1 MTTTTR
7 RPLTAADFERF
18 AAVAAAA
25 RAFSFPTSRP
35 VIGLPG
41 REPARTPPPGNLAPP
56 AARLLRGGRVPAF
69 DPYALT
75 ADERREL
82 NMIALGE
89 LRLAARR
96 DEARQRVRT
105 VARLGARVSR
115 TRERSLVASVGMTGG
130 GLQPWEGII
139 GAEGRLT
146 GDGRMI
152 ELGALTAG
160 ALPLPLRYAP
170 ADLGA
175 HEGAVLVGRIEKIDR
190 APDGLIHA
198 SGVLDL
204 GSPLGREATRL
215 IRAGMLGGVSMDL
228 DSTSTAPRKFGGQ
241 TAAAISTGR
250 VRAATLVAIPA
261 FVEARIWLVDDTDP
275 DAEDCGCDDDAALIA
290 FDPINR
296 KA

>member
-1 MTTTTR
+1 MSTD
-7 RPLTAADFERF
+7 AA
-18 AAVAAAA
+18 
-25 RAFSFPTSRP
+25 T
-35 VIGLPG
+35 
-41 REPARTPPPGNLAPP
+41 
-56 AARLLRGGRVPAF
+56 
-69 DPYALT
+69 LT

-82 NMIALGE
+82 NVIALGE

-96 DEARQRVRT
+96 EEARQRVRT
-105 VARLGARVSR
+105 VAALGARVSR
-115 TRERSLVASVGMTGG
+115 MRERSLIASAGMTGG

-139 GAEGRLT
+139 GVEGRLT

-152 ELGALTAG
+152 EAGALTAG
-160 ALPLPLRYAP
+160 MLPLPLRYAP
-170 ADLGA
+170 SDLGA
-175 HEGAVLVGRIEKIDR
+175 HEGAVLVGRIENIER
-190 APDGLIHA
+190 ASDGLIHA

-228 DSTSTAPRKFGGQ
+228 DSTSTAPRKFQGRP
-241 TAAAISTGR
+241 AAAISTGR

-275 DAEDCGCDDDAALIA
+275 DDCGCDDDAALIA